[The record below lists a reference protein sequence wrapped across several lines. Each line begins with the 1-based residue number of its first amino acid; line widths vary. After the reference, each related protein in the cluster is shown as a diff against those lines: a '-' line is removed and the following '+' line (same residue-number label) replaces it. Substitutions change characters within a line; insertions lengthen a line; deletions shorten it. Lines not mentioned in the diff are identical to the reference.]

1 MTRSRA
7 IACLLGL
14 PSHSTRRTRPL
25 GATPRVRS
33 TWKSMAKTTLGQA
46 HTSMLLQRG
55 ISSPPLTTTVACSSP
70 AHRSVLRMP
79 MQCLDPMYALDC
91 ARHAIFLHAAM
102 AHMDMKPSPHT
113 PTDTPARTPA
123 RCRHTF
129 PTMPRFSRTCAT
141 RGRPCAVRDRDS
153 GRCCTQ
159 DMPAAARARRVRLS
173 VRVPTTRTTMAR
185 CPSMCRNRGS
195 ELVLS
200 TRALARFARS
210 ALCPTPNRSRRALVR
225 ISPRYGQGRCRQ
237 SEIPREGHAQHRAQ
251 EHRAQR
257 KLCRPLP
264 PQLPRKSLP
273 KQPGR

>member
-79 MQCLDPMYALDC
+79 MQCLDQ
-91 ARHAIFLHAAM
+91 I
-102 AHMDMKPSPHT
+102 
-113 PTDTPARTPA
+113 
-123 RCRHTF
+123 HTF

-141 RGRPCAVRDRDS
+141 RGRPCAVRGRVS
-153 GRCCTQ
+153 GRCCTLH
-159 DMPAAARARRVRLS
+159 MAAAARARRVRLS

-185 CPSMCRNRGS
+185 CPSMCRSRGS
-195 ELVLS
+195 DLVLS
-200 TRALARFARS
+200 TLALARFARS
-210 ALCPTPNRSRRALVR
+210 ALCPIPNRSHRALVR

-237 SEIPREGHAQHRAQ
+237 SEIPLEGHVQHRAQ

-273 KQPGR
+273 KRPGRETYHECVGLDAAC